1 MQSNTE
7 FTYSEGKKQKIK
19 FTLFAPSGSGG
30 GIISEILDD
39 NRSQQGDTVNGNLRN
54 EITNEYAGSK
64 NCYRYHKYESH
75 YMMNEFPEWNEDLIL
90 YGKDIS
96 PIKFYKHCKINS
108 PVLYYIDVTG
118 HEFLLKELVYMKKF
132 VGGTTLAQGIGRH
145 LQTTSARNIDYKRE
159 TSIVNDKDALTLFE
173 HRINAISKK
182 YFDGLLHPHSPIASA
197 VMMNNHLDP
206 SHITEVEFRR
216 ELVNTYRLVTH
227 ANPQHWKNLEE
238 VSEYTKVHVIK
249 YDDLL
254 NGRDTDTKLDDHK
267 DELKDYFDRNE
278 ELIESLH
285 TSLTL

>member
-1 MQSNTE
+1 MAFNVE
-7 FTYSEGKKQKIK
+7 FTYSEGKKQKIN

-39 NRSQQGDTVNGNLRN
+39 NYSEQGDVVNDNLRN
-54 EITNEYAGSK
+54 VNTNEYAGSK
-64 NCYRYHKYESH
+64 NCYRYRKWESH

-90 YGKDIS
+90 YGKEAS
-96 PIKFYKHCKINS
+96 PVKFYEHCSISS

-132 VGGTTLAQGIGRH
+132 VGGTTLAQGIARH
-145 LQTTSARNIDYKRE
+145 LQATSSRNLDHERE
-159 TSIVNDKDALTLFE
+159 TSIMNDKDALPLFE
-173 HRINAISKK
+173 HRINSISKK
-182 YFDGLLHPHSPIASA
+182 HFDGLLHPHSPIAAA

-227 ANPQHWKNLEE
+227 ANPQHWSNVEE
-238 VSEYTKVHVIK
+238 ASEYTKVHVIK

-267 DELKDYFDRNE
+267 DKLKDYFDRNE
-278 ELIESLH
+278 ELIERLH
-285 TSLTL
+285 TSLTI